1 MKPTILIACA
11 SALLFACSDDPEQR
25 DPSDAGGLADAG
37 TLADAGLLP
46 DAGSSAEDAGAA
58 GTDAGSTKLDAG
70 TPPNPAHCKVDSDLG
85 VIDSFTL
92 TGCYYGTDQGGD
104 WIQGNFAYN
113 DDRDVVILELNE
125 GRGAFSGR
133 LAPGTYELA
142 GADLN
147 YETCGLC
154 VLLVA
159 DYADQGPTYFATGG
173 TVTLTSV
180 EGRLAGTLE
189 GITFDHVTIDER
201 THVSTKVD
209 DGCRARLE
217 RMSFDDVLYEN
228 W

>member
-11 SALLFACSDDPEQR
+11 SALLFACSAEPEQR
-25 DPSDAGGLADAG
+25 DPSDAGALVDAG
-37 TLADAGLLP
+37 AVTDASVP
-46 DAGSSAEDAGAA
+46 ADAGSSASDAGTPEA
-58 GTDAGSTKLDAG
+58 DAGSEPDAG

-85 VIDSFTL
+85 VLDSFTL
-92 TGCYYGTDQGGD
+92 TGCYYGTDEGGD

-113 DDRDVVILELNE
+113 DDRDVIILELNE
-125 GRGAFSGR
+125 GRGAFPGK
-133 LAPGTYELA
+133 LATGTYTLT

-159 DYADQGPTYFATGG
+159 DYGDQGPTYFATGG
-173 TVTLTSV
+173 SVTLTSV
-180 EGRLAGTLE
+180 EGRLTGTLE
-189 GITFDHVTIDER
+189 GITFDHVTIDET

-209 DGCRARLE
+209 DGCSSWLE
-217 RMSFDDVLYEN
+217 RMSFDDELFEN